1 MVQTVRTYI
10 GQSGVPLEVK
20 QAHFLAQRIVR
31 PTDMHAARRHLK
43 IRQNNLDALWVNHR
57 CRAGFHNFLD
67 GFHARPNTGEAAH
80 GKCMHTQIQNV
91 LHAGRE
97 KHRRATR
104 FKNMVALVRC
114 RGTLSH
120 MVVTCHRQYA
130 TPRRGASHIGVFEHI
145 GTTVYTWAFAIP
157 NAKDTIKFIAA
168 CWCKTQLLRAPQGS
182 SGQLFIHTG
191 LEHDVLRLQIF
202 FGPPQGLVVSA
213 QRRSPVTTDKAC
225 SVLTLQC
232 VTLALQHRQF
242 HQGLHTTHE
251 STTNVQAVFVIQR
264 DVF

>member
-20 QAHFLAQRIVR
+20 QARLLAQRIVW

-43 IRQNNLDALWVNHR
+43 IRQHDLDALRVDHR

-67 GFHARPNTGEAAH
+67 GFHTRPNAGETAH

-97 KHRRATR
+97 KHWRAAC
-104 FKNMVALVRC
+104 FENMVALVCC
-114 RGTLSH
+114 RGTLGH
-120 MVVTCHRQYA
+120 MVVTRHRQYA

-157 NAKDTIKFIAA
+157 NAKDAIKFIAA
-168 CWCKTQLLRAPQGS
+168 CWCKAQLLRTP
-182 SGQLFIHTG
+182 
-191 LEHDVLRLQIF
+191 
-202 FGPPQGLVVSA
+202 
-213 QRRSPVTTDKAC
+213 
-225 SVLTLQC
+225 
-232 VTLALQHRQF
+232 
-242 HQGLHTTHE
+242 
-251 STTNVQAVFVIQR
+251 
-264 DVF
+264 